1 MEQYKING
9 DDIVG
14 EFGEP
19 RERATIQN
27 TWSNGPFSATWN
39 INVIGKHGDDGV
51 GFVGTYTTHDVQVS
65 WATPVKGVKVTFGA
79 LNVTKK
85 FPQLVSEDTRP
96 FSFELYDGYGRQV
109 YGRLEAKF

>member
-1 MEQYKING
+1 M
-9 DDIVG
+9 
-14 EFGEP
+14 
-19 RERATIQN
+19 
-27 TWSNGPFSATWN
+27 
-39 INVIGKHGDDGV
+39 
-51 GFVGTYTTHDVQVS
+51 S